1 MSLNEAVWLTL
12 AFHCAVP
19 HYAFSSNRDLSM
31 GQSRASV
38 ELSNLH
44 LLTRAAAVEVKEQRS
59 LALVVASRFRQP

>member
-1 MSLNEAVWLTL
+1 
-12 AFHCAVP
+12 
-19 HYAFSSNRDLSM
+19 M